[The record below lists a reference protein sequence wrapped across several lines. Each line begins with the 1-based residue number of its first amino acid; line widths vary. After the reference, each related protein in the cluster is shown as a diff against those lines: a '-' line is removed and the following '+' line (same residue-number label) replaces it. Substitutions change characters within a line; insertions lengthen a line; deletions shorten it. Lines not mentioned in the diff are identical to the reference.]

1 MYMYR
6 GNAVSAYLAL
16 HLPNLQLETPLQPKI
31 YGSQCGGSCFTAP
44 RCFGLLRSK
53 MPVLIG
59 WVVIS
64 FTCLYQFHLSALVIQ
79 PGRRLPMPFVGATS
93 QTVSALTTEGNSSTA
108 TEDTTLPSTEA
119 KNVTTGF
126 SAFNVTNYTSV
137 TTPSTRS
144 STRKYYTATTRKYV
158 ISPRTTR
165 FRRPIELPG
174 ENRITLRKKGTTAAK
189 ITLPTALPVFTG
201 LALEVK
207 TVFHPSPAVSQ
218 RSPQLRDNDTDERAV
233 FTSRYLPG
241 PYDVVQ
247 TVSAVLTAAGNFKIR
262 SLWFCV

>member
-31 YGSQCGGSCFTAP
+31 YGCQCGGGCFTAP
-44 RCFGLLRSK
+44 RWFGLLRSK

-93 QTVSALTTEGNSSTA
+93 QTVSTLTTEGNSSTA
-108 TEDTTLPSTEA
+108 SEDTTLPSTEA

-126 SAFNVTNYTSV
+126 L
-137 TTPSTRS
+137 PST
-144 STRKYYTATTRKYV
+144 
-158 ISPRTTR
+158 SPT
-165 FRRPIELPG
+165 ILLWLLPQ
-174 ENRITLRKKGTTAAK
+174 
-189 ITLPTALPVFTG
+189 PV
-201 LALEVK
+201 
-207 TVFHPSPAVSQ
+207 
-218 RSPQLRDNDTDERAV
+218 PQLANIILQQQG
-233 FTSRYLPG
+233 SM
-241 PYDVVQ
+241 
-247 TVSAVLTAAGNFKIR
+247 
-262 SLWFCV
+262 W